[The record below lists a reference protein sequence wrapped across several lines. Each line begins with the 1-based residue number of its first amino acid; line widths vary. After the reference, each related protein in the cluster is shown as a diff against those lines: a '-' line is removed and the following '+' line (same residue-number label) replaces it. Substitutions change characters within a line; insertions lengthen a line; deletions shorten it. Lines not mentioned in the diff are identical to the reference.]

1 MYNTQ
6 ITVKIQL
13 NAIEY
18 NNFITNYWNSTVK
31 TQRLGQAFFNHFEL
45 NKIQIGLLKDLVNK
59 LYELDGK
66 EAKEFIEKHFEFI

>member
-1 MYNTQ
+1 MDY
-6 ITVKIQL
+6 
-13 NAIEY
+13 
-18 NNFITNYWNSTVK
+18 
-31 TQRLGQAFFNHFEL
+31 NHFEL